1 MRRQINTHRFPRI
14 RGDVPSTSIRRPP
27 EPWFSPHTRGCSGSF
42 FRLLRRPGVFPAYA
56 GMFRIMSGGRW
67 RCRGFPRIRGD
78 VPTKGELGLNLLP
91 FSPHTRGC
99 SDGRRRAGCYSCV
112 FPAYAGMFLSD
123 RRRIPL
129 RDSFPRI
136 RGDVPKL
143 RRAGIQ
149 ATLVFP
155 HTRGCSD
162 RKASEIQTSLVFPAY
177 AGMFLP
183 RQPARQCEMGFP
195 RIRGDVPEARPAMR
209 KILLK

>member
-1 MRRQINTHRFPRI
+1 MSGGRWRCRGFPRI
-14 RGDVPSTSIRRPP
+14 RGDVPTKGELGLNLLP
-27 EPWFSPHTRGCSGSF
+27 FSPHTRGCS
-42 FRLLRRPGVFPAYA
+42 A
-56 GMFRIMSGGRW
+56 GGPLPTTRQG
-67 RCRGFPRIRGD
+67 GFPRIRGD

>member
-1 MRRQINTHRFPRI
+1 MFSPHTRGCSAEALKAQVDYAVFPAYAGMFLQYHLGELQLQVFPAYAGMFLARRSSGVSSHGFPRI

-99 SDGRRRAGCYSCV
+99 SCRGNPQGSARWV
-112 FPAYAGMFLSD
+112 FPAYAGMF
-123 RRRIPL
+123 
-129 RDSFPRI
+129 
-136 RGDVPKL
+136 
-143 RRAGIQ
+143 Q
-149 ATLVFP
+149 
-155 HTRGCSD
+155 
-162 RKASEIQTSLVFPAY
+162 
-177 AGMFLP
+177 
-183 RQPARQCEMGFP
+183 RQGLQ
-195 RIRGDVPEARPAMR
+195 
-209 KILLK
+209 